1 MTPAIMHRQGLLRD
15 EDIYASL
22 GELIL
27 GKRIGREGDERIH
40 YCHMGMG
47 VNDVALA
54 WEVYKNAREQT
65 LASACRYGTNRYGS
79 SRQLFKTN
87 PRCKTKT
94 KFSSGTIQLP

>member
-1 MTPAIMHRQGLLRD
+1 MTPAIMHRLGLLRD

-27 GKRIGREGDERIH
+27 ERRMGREGDERIH

-54 WEVYKNAREQT
+54 WEVYENARERKLGTT
-65 LASACRYGTNRYGS
+65 LPLWDRP
-79 SRQLFKTN
+79 LWV
-87 PRCKTKT
+87 
-94 KFSSGTIQLP
+94 